1 MRPSAEQRTTAR
13 RIGRE
18 IAKIGFVLPGTVTE
32 RYLTCTHSGCS
43 CHADPPRLHGP
54 YWYWTRKVN
63 GKTVTKSLRQEQ
75 VADYE
80 EWFANE
86 KRLRQL
92 VKELESL
99 SLEIVASDPRS
110 PKARAK
116 ATAEPVDKARSES
129 D

>member
-1 MRPSAEQRTTAR
+1 
-13 RIGRE
+13 
-18 IAKIGFVLPGTVTE
+18 
-32 RYLTCTHSGCS
+32 
-43 CHADPPRLHGP
+43 
-54 YWYWTRKVN
+54 
-63 GKTVTKSLRQEQ
+63 